1 MSSEMM
7 NMSEELNAK
16 EESLA
21 STEDS
26 SNQVMDIENE
36 DNG

>member
-7 NMSEELNAK
+7 KTSEELNAK
-16 EESLA
+16 EDSLA

-36 DNG
+36 DKG